1 MCLSASPPPPQS
13 LSPSLPPLS
22 PSGASQAPIAGN
34 LPGMGPGGKRLL
46 YSQHSTSDNLRQH
59 PALSLFLS
67 LLGNPRAQGPWLGRA
82 RGWPLNPVRK
92 SGGGGQD
99 PLKLMGIKKIQRECW
114 VKTMLQNYSRA
125 QGWEGTALMHF
136 ECIQNINLGLGKV
149 KTQVL
154 GSNPS
159 PILSW
164 LSDPSKAPTT
174 GAQLFQL

>member
-1 MCLSASPPPPQS
+1 
-13 LSPSLPPLS
+13 
-22 PSGASQAPIAGN
+22 
-34 LPGMGPGGKRLL
+34 
-46 YSQHSTSDNLRQH
+46 
-59 PALSLFLS
+59 
-67 LLGNPRAQGPWLGRA
+67 
-82 RGWPLNPVRK
+82 
-92 SGGGGQD
+92 
-99 PLKLMGIKKIQRECW
+99 
-114 VKTMLQNYSRA
+114 
-125 QGWEGTALMHF
+125 MHF